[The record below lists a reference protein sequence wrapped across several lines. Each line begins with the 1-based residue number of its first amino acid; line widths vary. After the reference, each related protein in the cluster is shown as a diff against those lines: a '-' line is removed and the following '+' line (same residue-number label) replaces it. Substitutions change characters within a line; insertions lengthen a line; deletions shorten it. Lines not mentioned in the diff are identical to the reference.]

1 MRRRT
6 WPIEVRDDRCDRWFD
21 VIRCGRV
28 HIEKASSSD
37 PEFAHQGASLVE
49 HRETY

>member
-6 WPIEVRDDRCDRWFD
+6 WPIEVDDRWFD
-21 VIRCGRV
+21 AIRCGRV